1 MSGSVLNAE
10 RRRRE
15 LDDLAAETLDVLVI
29 GGGVT
34 GAGVALDAATR
45 GLRVALVESRDLA
58 FGTSRWSSKLVHGG
72 LRYIAS
78 GNIGVARESARERHL
93 LMTVTAPHLVRPL
106 ATVLPLHREIS
117 GPQAAFMRG
126 GFMAGDLL
134 RRSAGTPA
142 ELLPRA
148 RRIDTA
154 TALRRG
160 GALRPDGLRGGI
172 LAHDGQLI
180 DDARLV
186 VAIARTAADHGAL
199 VLTRMRADR
208 VTGTGAELTDV
219 LTGTT
224 TTVRA
229 RAVISAAGVWAGE
242 VDPSVRLRP
251 SRGTHLVLPAA
262 ALGNPTASIT
272 VPVEGSSNRFVFAMP
287 EQLDRVYLGLTD
299 EEAPG
304 PIPDVPVAA
313 EHEVDFLLDTV
324 NRALAR
330 PLTRA
335 DVLGSYSG
343 LRPLLHSADGR
354 GDDGSTADVSRKH
367 AVIVGPDGVVSIVG
381 GKLTT
386 YRQMAQDALDRA
398 VRLSGLR
405 AGACRTRTVPLVG
418 APALPDSRGT
428 DGLPPM
434 LVRRYGGL
442 AAEVLEAAAIPDPST
457 AIAPGID
464 VTRAE
469 IAYAV
474 THEGALD
481 VDDVLD
487 RRTRIGLVTAD
498 AERAR
503 EAVDEIVRSVG
514 S

>member
-1 MSGSVLNAE
+1 MSRLDAAQ
-10 RRRRE
+10 RRHD
-15 LDDLAAETLDVLVI
+15 LDALVGETVDVLVI

-45 GLRVALVESRDLA
+45 GLSVALVESRDLA

-72 LRYIAS
+72 LRYLAS

-93 LMTVTAPHLVRPL
+93 LMTVTAPHLIRPL
-106 ATVLPLHREIS
+106 ATVVPLHDEVSRGHAALMRS
-117 GPQAAFMRG
+117 GFV
-126 GFMAGDLL
+126 AGDLL
-134 RRSAGTPA
+134 RRTAGTPA
-142 ELLPRA
+142 QLLPRS

-154 TALRRG
+154 TTLRVG
-160 GALRPDGLRGGI
+160 GAVRADGLRGGL

-186 VAIARTAADHGAL
+186 VAIARTAADHGAR
-199 VLTRMRADR
+199 VLTRVRAGR
-208 VTGTGAELTDV
+208 VTGDSAELTDV

-229 RAVISAAGVWAGE
+229 RTVISAAGVWAGE
-242 VDPSVRLRP
+242 VDASVRLRP
-251 SRGTHLVLPAA
+251 SRGSHLVLAA
-262 ALGNPTASIT
+262 EALGSPTASIT
-272 VPVEGSSNRFVFAMP
+272 VPVEGSVNRFVFAMP
-287 EQLDRVYLGLTD
+287 EQLGRVYLGLTD

-304 PIPDVPVAA
+304 PIPDVP
-313 EHEVDFLLDTV
+313 ETTDQEIDFLLATV

-335 DVLGSYSG
+335 DILGSYSG
-343 LRPLLHSADGR
+343 LRPLLHSP
-354 GDDGSTADVSRKH
+354 DGSTADVSRKH
-367 AVIVGPDGVVSIVG
+367 AVLVGPDGVVTVVG

-386 YRQMAQDALDRA
+386 YRQMAEDALDKA
-398 VRLSGLR
+398 ITLAGLT
-405 AGACRTRTVPLVG
+405 AAPCRTHTVPLVG
-418 APALPDSRGT
+418 APGRRDSRGT

-442 AAEVLEAAAIPDPST
+442 AAEVLDAPVTDPG
-457 AIAPGID
+457 APIADGLDI
-464 VTRAE
+464 TRAE

-474 THEGALD
+474 SHEGALD
-481 VDDVLD
+481 ADDVLD

-503 EAVDEIVRSVG
+503 DAVTELIDEVSR
-514 S
+514 

>member
-1 MSGSVLNAE
+1 MTSTLDAGT
-10 RRRRE
+10 RRRG
-15 LDDLAAETLDVLVI
+15 LDRLTAGDTVDVLVV

-45 GLRVALVESRDLA
+45 GLSVVLAESRDLA

-72 LRYIAS
+72 LRYLAS
-78 GNIGVARESARERHL
+78 GNIGVARESAVERHL

-106 ATVLPLHREIS
+106 ATVVPLHREVTR
-117 GPQAAFMRG
+117 PHAALMRS

-134 RRSAGTPA
+134 RRTAGTPA
-142 ELLPRA
+142 AVLPRA
-148 RRIDTA
+148 RRIDASST
-154 TALRRG
+154 LRMG
-160 GALRPDGLRGGI
+160 GAIRPEGLRGGL

-186 VAIARTAADHGAL
+186 LAIARTAADHGAL
-199 VLTRMRADR
+199 VLTRTRAGK
-208 VTGTGAELTDV
+208 VTGTGAELTDT

-229 RAVISAAGVWAGE
+229 RTVISAAGVWSGE
-242 VDPSVRLRP
+242 VDESVRLRP

-262 ALGNPTASIT
+262 ALGNPAASIT
-272 VPVEGSSNRFVFAMP
+272 VPVEGSMNRFVFAMP

-304 PIPDVPVAA
+304 PIPDVPEAA
-313 EHEVDFLLDTV
+313 EHEIDFLLDTV

-335 DVLGSYSG
+335 DILGSYSG
-343 LRPLLHSADGR
+343 LRPLLHA
-354 GDDGSTADVSRKH
+354 DDGSTADVSRKH
-367 AVIVGPDGVVSIVG
+367 AVLVGPDGVVTIVG

-386 YRQMAQDALDRA
+386 YRQMAEDALDKA
-398 VRLSGLR
+398 LSLAGLA
-405 AGACRTRTVPLVG
+405 AGPCRTRTVPLVG
-418 APALPDSRGT
+418 APTRADSRST
-428 DGLPPM
+428 DGLPEM

-442 AAEVLEAAAIPDPST
+442 AAEVLESATIGDPT
-457 AIAPGID
+457 APIAGGLD

-481 VDDVLD
+481 IDDVLD
-487 RRTRIGLVTAD
+487 RRTRIGLVAAD
-498 AERAR
+498 ADRAR
-503 EAVDEIVRSVG
+503 DAVAEIVDQVSR
-514 S
+514 